1 MDVTP
6 LIPAGR
12 QVINAYGDGG
22 FTISGTRWQGSV
34 LVFPTRTLAW
44 EPTSLAELDEES
56 LRPVMEAEDRPE
68 LLLLGCGP
76 AMAPVPAALRMALRS
91 VGIKL
96 EIMDTGAACR
106 TYTIL
111 LPEDRSV
118 AAALIAV

>member
-12 QVINAYGDGG
+12 QIINGYGDGG
-22 FTISGTRWQGSV
+22 FTIAGTRWNGSV

-44 EPTSLAELDEES
+44 APTSLDEVDEAS
-56 LRPVMEAEDRPE
+56 LRAVIEAEHRPE
-68 LLLLGCGP
+68 LLLLGCGA
-76 AMAPVPAALRMALRS
+76 AMAPVPKALRAALRAA
-91 VGIKL
+91 GIKL

-111 LPEDRSV
+111 LPEDRSF